1 MISLRRYVI
10 AGLLIWVPLAI
21 TIWVLNLIIST
32 MDQLGALLPSFL
44 RPDFWLLQG
53 MGPNVPFLGGRDHIP
68 GFGVILTVLV
78 VLLTGVLATNLLGRR
93 LLRYWDE
100 LLKRIPIVNSIYSSV
115 KQVSDTLFSDSGNAF
130 REAVLVQF
138 PHQGAWTVA
147 FLTGVPGGE
156 VARQLGEVL
165 DGELVSV
172 YVPTTPNPTSGYFV
186 MVRRADIKPLAM
198 SVDQALKY
206 VISMGVVMPEAPAAS
221 PQLHSSA
228 ALLHGQS
235 AAQPGEQ

>member
-1 MISLRRYVI
+1 MGSLRRYLI

-21 TIWVLNLIIST
+21 TLWVLNLLIGT
-32 MDQLGALLPSFL
+32 MDQIGALLPRVL

-53 MGPNVPFLGGRDHIP
+53 IAPDVPFFAGRDHIP
-68 GFGVILTVLV
+68 GFGVVLTVLV
-78 VLLTGVLATNLLGRR
+78 VLITGVLATNLLGRQ
-93 LLRYWDE
+93 LLRYWDG

-138 PHQGAWTVA
+138 PHQNAWTVA

-156 VARQLGEVL
+156 VAARLDEALG
-165 DGELVSV
+165 GELVSV
-172 YVPTTPNPTSGYFV
+172 YVPTTPNPTSGYFI
-186 MVRRADIKPLAM
+186 MVRRDDIRPLAM

-206 VISMGVVMPEAPAAS
+206 VISMGVVMPAAPAPS
-221 PQLHSSA
+221 PQLHSTAS
-228 ALLHGQS
+228 LLH
-235 AAQPGEQ
+235 EQDKQA